1 MRDLLFETIPNLTD
15 EQCDKFVAYFDLLID
30 WNARMNLTAITEP
43 ADVVKK
49 HFYDSLAAL
58 KYLPDGCSGCRQR
71 KKEALDGSAWG
82 TV

>member
-43 ADVVKK
+43 KDVAKK

-58 KYLPDGCSGCRQR
+58 PYQQTARASRTSAPARAFLRSRCS
-71 KKEALDGSAWG
+71 L
-82 TV
+82 